1 MLDIRMMISLSRI
14 ECLKRRLLLGSALI
28 CLPVALLSGCGSAVT
43 ELARASGSGTG
54 PLATGSTSSV
64 TGAQL
69 IAGPIVRPADF
80 MTSVKTYGAKGDG
93 KTDDT
98 AAIQAALSDS
108 RSDATGTYNGAPKA
122 LYFPA
127 GTYLISKTLSW
138 NGCCV
143 MLEGAGSS
151 TSIIRLAPSASGFG
165 TAGTPKPMIQ
175 TPAGISSFRENIFD
189 LGFSVGANNPG
200 AVAIDYVSNN
210 TGSIRN
216 VNILSEDGEGVAG
229 VLLTRQY
236 AGPLLI
242 KNLAVNGFQY
252 GLETSNYEYGQ
263 TFEGI
268 TLENQSVAGIYNS
281 EQTISVRNL
290 LSTNKVPA
298 IMNEHGMLLLLN
310 AKLQGGVASTQAIQ
324 SVGNIYARSV
334 ASAGY
339 GATLQDELTAT
350 PKTVTGTITEYVN
363 GTPITLRGGTK
374 ASSLNLPISD
384 TPAYEDSDLS
394 DWASF
399 STTYVNAAQLQA
411 VLNSGASTIY
421 FPFNTYASYNEAVVT
436 VPDTVKRIVG
446 FSSIVNVSATGTN
459 GGGIRFVVNSNSTTP
474 LIVEQFGY
482 GVKVDQH
489 GTRPVVLNNG
499 NYTYTSFAGA
509 GDLFLE
515 DMIAAQPIVIQPGQ
529 QVWARQLDDEIP
541 GTKITNNGTFWVL
554 GLKTEKQGIVVDT
567 SSTGQTEVLG
577 NLIYPSSVLPSNS
590 IMFRS
595 ATQSV
600 SYIYSQS
607 NYCTDCGYDIQ
618 VSEIINGV
626 NEQITSN
633 PSLRYVMP
641 LYHGK

>member
-14 ECLKRRLLLGSALI
+14 ECLKWRLLQGFALI
-28 CLPVALLSGCGSAVT
+28 CIPVALLSGCGSAVT
-43 ELARASGSGTG
+43 ELTRASGSGAG

-64 TGAQL
+64 TGAEL
-69 IAGPIVRPADF
+69 AAGPIVRPANF
-80 MTSVKTYGAKGDG
+80 MTSVKTYGATGDG

-108 RSDATGTYNGAPKA
+108 RSDATGNYNGAPKA

-151 TSIIRLAPSASGFG
+151 TSIIRLAPSAAGFG
-165 TAGTPKPMIQ
+165 TAGTPMPMIQ

-189 LGFSVGANNPG
+189 LGFSIGADNPG

-210 TGSIRN
+210 SGSIRN
-216 VNILSEDGEGVAG
+216 VNILSEDGGGVAG
-229 VLLTRQY
+229 ILLTRQY

-242 KNLAVNGFQY
+242 KNVAVSGFQY
-252 GLETSNYEYGQ
+252 GMQTSNYEYGQ
-263 TFEGI
+263 VMENI
-268 TLENQSVAGIYNS
+268 TLKNQSVAGIYNS

-298 IMNEHGMLLLLN
+298 IMNEHGMVLLLD
-310 AKLQGGVASTQAIQ
+310 AELQGGASSTQAIQ
-324 SVGNIYARSV
+324 SLGNIYARSV
-334 ASAGY
+334 TSAGY
-339 GATLQDELTAT
+339 GATLLDEITAT
-350 PKTVTGTITEYVN
+350 PKTVTGAITEYVN
-363 GTPITLRGGTK
+363 GTPLTLRGGSK
-374 ASSLNLPISD
+374 ASSLNLPIAE
-384 TPAYEDSDLS
+384 TPTYEDTNLS
-394 DWASF
+394 DWAPF
-399 STTYVNAAQLQA
+399 TPTYVNEAQLQA
-411 VLNSGASTIY
+411 VLNSGASTVY

-436 VPDTVKRIVG
+436 VPDTVKRIIG
-446 FSSIVNVSATGTN
+446 FSSIVNVDASGTN
-459 GGGIRFVVNSNSTTP
+459 GGGIRFVVNSNSATP

-482 GVKVDQH
+482 GVKVDQQ
-489 GTRPVVLNNG
+489 GTRPLVLNNG
-499 NYTYTSFAGA
+499 NYTYTSFTGA

-515 DMIAAQPIVIQPGQ
+515 DMIAATPIVIQPGQ

-554 GLKTEKQGIVVDT
+554 GLKTEKEGIVIDT

-590 IMFRS
+590 IMFRA

-626 NEQITSN
+626 NEQVTSN